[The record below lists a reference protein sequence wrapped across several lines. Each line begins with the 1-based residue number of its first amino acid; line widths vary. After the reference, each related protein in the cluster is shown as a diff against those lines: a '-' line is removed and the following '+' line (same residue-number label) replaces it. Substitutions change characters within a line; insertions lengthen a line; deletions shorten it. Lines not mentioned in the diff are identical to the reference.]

1 MRILVTAGGTEEP
14 VDGVRRLTNT
24 STGTTGG
31 VLARNFAGHGAE
43 VLLLHA
49 ERAPL
54 GSIAVERDTFV
65 TFADLENALRRHLGS
80 ADWDAVVHLAA
91 VSDYQVA
98 SIEVDG
104 RPVAHGNQGKI
115 GSGHEVVIRLSPN
128 PKLIDSLKTW
138 SRNKAIRVI
147 GFKLTNDPDP
157 AARAI
162 HVRALLDR
170 STVDFV
176 VHNDLGDMT
185 ADHHPAEIWG
195 RRGPLVQTTT
205 KEELAEALWA
215 LLTTLHEPGPFAD
228 LLAGKFP
235 EVNP

>member
-1 MRILVTAGGTEEP
+1 MKILITAGGTEEP

-24 STGTTGG
+24 STGATGG
-31 VLARNFAGHGAE
+31 VLARSFAEHGAE

-49 ERAPL
+49 ARAPL
-54 GSIAVERDTFV
+54 ESVAVERDTFV
-65 TFADLENALRRHLGS
+65 TFDDLEKALRRHLG
-80 ADWDAVVHLAA
+80 AFDWDAIVHLAA
-91 VSDYQVA
+91 VSDYSVA

-104 RPVAHGNQGKI
+104 RSVPHGDEGKI
-115 GSGHEVVIRLSPN
+115 GSGREVVIRLTPN

-147 GFKLTNDPDP
+147 GFKLTNDPDAADR
-157 AARAI
+157 AAR
-162 HVRALLDR
+162 VRALLDR
-170 STVDFV
+170 AGIDFA

-185 ADHHPAEIWG
+185 ADLHPAEIWS

-215 LLTTLHEPGPFAD
+215 LLNTLHEPGPFTD
-228 LLAGKFP
+228 LLAGKAP

>member
-1 MRILVTAGGTEEP
+1 MRVLVTAGGTEEP

-24 STGTTGG
+24 STGATGG
-31 VLARNFAGHGAE
+31 VLARSFAEHGAK

-54 GSIAVERDTFV
+54 ASIAVERDTFV

-80 ADWDAVVHLAA
+80 DDWDAVIHLAA
-91 VSDYQVA
+91 VSDYTV
-98 SIEVDG
+98 SSVEVDG
-104 RPVAHGNQGKI
+104 SPVPHGDQGKI

-128 PKLIDSLKTW
+128 PKLIDSLKRW
-138 SRNKAIRVI
+138 SRNKAILVI
-147 GFKLTNDPDP
+147 GFKLTNSPDP
-157 AARAI
+157 AARTT

-176 VHNDLGDMT
+176 VHNDLGDLT
-185 ADHHPAEIWG
+185 AAHHPAEIWG
-195 RRGPLVQTTT
+195 RRGALVQTAT

-215 LLTTLHEPGPFAD
+215 LLTTLHAPESFAD

>member
-24 STGTTGG
+24 STGATGG
-31 VLARNFAGHGAE
+31 VLARSFAEHGAE

-49 ERAPL
+49 ARAPL
-54 GSIAVERDTFV
+54 DSVAVERDTFV
-65 TFADLENALRRHLGS
+65 TFDDLENALRRHLG
-80 ADWDAVVHLAA
+80 AIDWDAIVHLAA
-91 VSDYQVA
+91 VSDYSVA

-104 RPVAHGNQGKI
+104 RSVPHGHQGKI
-115 GSGHEVVIRLSPN
+115 GSGHEVVIRLSPK

-138 SRNKAIRVI
+138 SRNKAIQVI
-147 GFKLTNDPDP
+147 GFKLTNDPD
-157 AARAI
+157 RA
-162 HVRALLDR
+162 VRATRVQALLDR
-170 STVDFV
+170 SAVDFA

-195 RRGPLVQTTT
+195 RRGPLVQTAT

-215 LLTTLHEPGPFAD
+215 LLTNLHEPGPFAD